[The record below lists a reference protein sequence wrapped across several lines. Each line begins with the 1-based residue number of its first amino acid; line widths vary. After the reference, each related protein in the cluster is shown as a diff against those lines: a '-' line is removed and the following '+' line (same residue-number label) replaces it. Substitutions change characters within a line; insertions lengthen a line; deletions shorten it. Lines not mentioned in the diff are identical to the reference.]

1 MHHINKHAVV
11 TQGHMD
17 YKSKEGFPWKCYEL
31 FIPPTTR
38 YTISAGPALTAVWS
52 KVPPL
57 TVRCLSPLSGFE
69 SRSGHVRK
77 LPVTW
82 G

>member
-1 MHHINKHAVV
+1 MLTLHIMRPVNVNN
-11 TQGHMD
+11 GGD
-17 YKSKEGFPWKCYEL
+17 KSIL
-31 FIPPTTR
+31 
-38 YTISAGPALTAVWS
+38 TIGPALTAVWS
-52 KVPPL
+52 KAPPL